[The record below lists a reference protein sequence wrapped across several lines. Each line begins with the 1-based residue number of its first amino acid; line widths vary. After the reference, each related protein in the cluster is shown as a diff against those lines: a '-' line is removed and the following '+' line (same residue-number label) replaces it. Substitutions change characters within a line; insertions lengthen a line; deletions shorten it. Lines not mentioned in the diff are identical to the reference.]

1 MRGDS
6 EMSWGGIGV
15 RFVLAL
21 VLVYAT
27 WNPWGVSF
35 VDWSL
40 MPLIH
45 RTPSTGAA
53 PVKFLLG
60 VVLLV
65 GWVLYLQAT
74 RRSLG
79 LAGAALVIATCGGV
93 VWLLASWQLFAMQ
106 GPAIAHVI
114 LVVLAI
120 LLAVGM
126 CWSHLS
132 RRLSGQVDTD
142 AVE

>member
-1 MRGDS
+1 MRKDS
-6 EMSWGGIGV
+6 DITWKGIGV

-21 VLVYAT
+21 LLVYAT
-27 WNPWGVSF
+27 WNPWGHSF
-35 VDWSL
+35 VDWTL
-40 MPLIH
+40 MPLVH
-45 RTPSTGAA
+45 GTVSEGAA

-79 LAGAALVIATCGGV
+79 VAGAALVVATCGGV
-93 VWLLASWQLFAMQ
+93 VWLLASWRLIAMQ
-106 GPAIAHVI
+106 GPAIAHVV

-120 LLAVGM
+120 LLAAGM
-126 CWSHLS
+126 SWSHLS
-132 RRLSGQVDTD
+132 RRISGQVDTD